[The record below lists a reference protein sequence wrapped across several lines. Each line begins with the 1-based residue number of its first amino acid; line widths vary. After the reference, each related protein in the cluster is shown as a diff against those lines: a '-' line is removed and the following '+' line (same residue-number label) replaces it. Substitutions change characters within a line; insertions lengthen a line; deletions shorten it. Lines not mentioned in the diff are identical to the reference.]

1 MTRYGIADIGSN
13 TVVLLAYEAAGSTLR
28 NLKYISTPAHLIDDV
43 KDGVMS
49 AEGIRKASEILK
61 GYASILDSMEIEYRF
76 ADVTEPCRIDN
87 KDELVSALEE
97 SGFKVY
103 PLTGK
108 QEAECDF
115 RGAKISYPDVH
126 EGIAFD
132 VGGGSTE
139 LIRFEDDKAI
149 EAMSFH
155 LGCVR
160 LAHLPLDT
168 KECRKELLKARK
180 EYPLLDVQADTI
192 IGIGGTARAVGL
204 LAEAVYG
211 ERFTVTTEQLID
223 LFERLYNGEEI
234 ACDALK
240 RVIEPTR
247 AAILLFGMHMIM
259 EICAVFEAKKIL
271 ISDTGIREGFLLERI
286 DELSAAD

>member
-13 TVVLLAYEAAGSTLR
+13 TVVLLVYEAAGSSLR

-43 KDGVMS
+43 KDGRMTP
-49 AEGIRKASEILK
+49 EGIRKAADILK
-61 GYASILDSMEIEYRF
+61 GYAAILDGMDIEYRF
-76 ADVTEPCRIDN
+76 ADVTEPCRIEN
-87 KDELVSALEE
+87 KDELIDALSQ
-97 SGFKVY
+97 SGFKIY

-108 QEAECDF
+108 EEAMCDF
-115 RGAKISYPDVH
+115 SGARYSFPDLTDGV
-126 EGIAFD
+126 AFD

-139 LIRFEDDKAI
+139 LIRFEGGEAV

-160 LAHLPLDT
+160 LSHLPLDT

-180 EYPLLDVQADTI
+180 EYPRLDVQADTV

-204 LAEAVYG
+204 LSEAVYG
-211 ERFTVTTEQLID
+211 NRQRISTENLID
-223 LFERLYNGEEI
+223 LFERIRTGEKT

-240 RVIEPTR
+240 RVVEPTR
-247 AAILLFGMHMIM
+247 AAILLFGMHMIL
-259 EICAVFEAKKIL
+259 EICAVFEAKEVL
-271 ISDTGIREGFLLERI
+271 ICETGIREGFLFERI
-286 DELSAAD
+286 KELSEEI